1 VRERSADGER
11 RIDDY
16 VSQTPGGF
24 FCPLFCRQKNGRP
37 AGHEVTPL
45 VQAKKK
51 KTKRKKMAINRTMVI
66 VN

>member
-1 VRERSADGER
+1 VRGRSADEVR
-11 RIDDY
+11 REDEY

-37 AGHEVTPL
+37 AGHKVTPL

-51 KTKRKKMAINRTMVI
+51 KEKKNFIPSQP
-66 VN
+66 